1 VRWAEQ
7 EVLYFA
13 KREGLPVES
22 VIVTIAD
29 ADSEFHPRYFEAVSH
44 GFLMEPSTIV
54 GDGAAEPASPH
65 ESAEARRLAE
75 FWASQDDVGKAAGYK
90 LLASMQREAW
100 RASDRGGRH
109 WTVFQPPIAHFK
121 NYVRQ
126 LPIVQQASQITL
138 CHELGFLG
146 SGIGSMPFSTYSL
159 SLALLVFVG
168 RHDSEWISED
178 WHLFEKASL
187 LSLGKTQVQ
196 PILLPLVNTAPEA
209 ETRWQSVVGRWEQ
222 AKRHTLGFSELSYL
236 LGRFSTASALAEA
249 VPAHS
254 RPAVERRFLRSWCI
268 LLWKVLRIHG
278 VFGTFATWTAQMMW
292 LLYYWTHMASVTDSD
307 AMSWT
312 TRCAMGVVFIDGM
325 CYALLLFNGFRARYH
340 PEIAPRIDR
349 ETNRFWAFV
358 DAHPLLHYV
367 VLTAQSTVTGP
378 MVVWCAASAVWV
390 SSLRIRH
397 GPPFEYVLALKP
409 TEQKARSETAAN
421 LDVGR

>member
-13 KREGLPVES
+13 KRQGLPVES

-44 GFLMEPSTIV
+44 GFLMQPSTIV
-54 GDGAAEPASPH
+54 GDGAGETACPQ
-65 ESAEARRLAE
+65 ESAEAQRLAE
-75 FWASQDDVGKAAGYK
+75 FWASQDDVGKAAGFK

-100 RASDRGGRH
+100 RSAESGGRH

-126 LPIVQQASQITL
+126 QPIVQQSSLITL

-178 WHLFEKASL
+178 WHLYEKASL
-187 LSLGKTQVQ
+187 LSLGKAQVQ

-209 ETRWQSVVGRWEQ
+209 ETRWQSIVGRWEQ
-222 AKRHTLGFSELSYL
+222 AKRHTLGFSELTYL

-249 VPAHS
+249 APAHAK
-254 RPAVERRFLRSWCI
+254 PAVERRFLRSWCI

-278 VFGTFATWTAQMMW
+278 IFGTFATWNAQIMW
-292 LLYYWTHMASVTDSD
+292 LLYYWTNMASANDSD
-307 AMSWT
+307 AMSFII
-312 TRCAMGVVFIDGM
+312 RCAMGVVFIDGV
-325 CYALLLFNGFRARYH
+325 CYALLLFNAFRARYH
-340 PEIAPRIDR
+340 PEVAPRIDR
-349 ETNRFWAFV
+349 ERSRLWAFV
-358 DAHPLLHYV
+358 DAHPLLHYA
-367 VLTAQSTVTGP
+367 VLTAQSTFTGP
-378 MVVWCAASAVWV
+378 MVVWCAAAAVWV

-409 TEQKARSETAAN
+409 TEQKAKEETAVRL
-421 LDVGR
+421 LDR